1 MLRKPDITASGP
13 AERGG
18 SAPVHERRLGAGCP
32 AADPAGEGTGTGE
45 TVDFRRRDMRATNL
59 ANLMSAV
66 LTLAVAAQAQTSRGT
81 VTGTVLDPAGAVVVA
96 ARVKLTGV
104 DTGVR
109 LSTVSNDTGVY
120 RFDAVDPGAYEL

>member
-1 MLRKPDITASGP
+1 
-13 AERGG
+13 
-18 SAPVHERRLGAGCP
+18 
-32 AADPAGEGTGTGE
+32 
-45 TVDFRRRDMRATNL
+45 MRATNL

-120 RFDAVDPGAYEL
+120 RFDAVDPGAYELKVAHPGFVAQVPARSLANPSLELHTIVVNSAGVRTEIDRRTLVHAAH